1 MEKWFVTMKKAD
13 FYQIGEMF
21 QISPI
26 LARLI
31 RNREMITKD
40 EIEFYLNGTIADLYD
55 GMLMKD
61 MDKAVTILKEK
72 IQANDPIRVI
82 GDYDID
88 GVNATYILQEGISN
102 LGGDVDTD
110 IPDRIKDGYGLNKA
124 LIDRAIEDGIDTIIT
139 CDNGIAAMDEI
150 AYGKQQGL
158 TIIVTDHHEV
168 PYIDV
173 GGGKEYLLPHA
184 DAVID
189 PHREDC
195 SYPFKGLCGAAVSYK
210 LIEALYGVMQRD
222 AEDVDYLM
230 ENVAIAT
237 IGDVMDLTGENRIFV
252 KQGLEMLKR
261 TSNEGL
267 KALMECTGV
276 PVDSLNAYHIGFVIG
291 PCINA
296 GGRLDTAKRAL
307 NLLNAKT
314 RREAVMLAEDL
325 KALNDSRKEMTEKG
339 VEQAVDLIENTSL
352 KEDKVLVVYL
362 PDCHESIAGI
372 IAGRIREKYY
382 RPVFVLTQGE
392 EDVKGSGRSI
402 EAYNMFEEMN
412 KCRALFTKF
421 GGHKLAAGLSL
432 KEENVERFRESIN
445 ECANLTEDDLTEKIS
460 IDMQLPLRYVN
471 ESLIQELELLEPF
484 GKGNPKPL
492 FAEKNLK
499 VIDPRIIGKNKNVL
513 KFKVQDKDG
522 YEMDAICFG
531 DVEGC
536 LETIEQSETMAF
548 TYYPSI
554 NEFRGERTIQ
564 MVVQNYNPSK

>member
-1 MEKWFVTMKKAD
+1 
-13 FYQIGEMF
+13 
-21 QISPI
+21 
-26 LARLI
+26 
-31 RNREMITKD
+31 
-40 EIEFYLNGTIADLYD
+40 
-55 GMLMKD
+55 
-61 MDKAVTILKEK
+61 
-72 IQANDPIRVI
+72 
-82 GDYDID
+82 
-88 GVNATYILQEGISN
+88 
-102 LGGDVDTD
+102 
-110 IPDRIKDGYGLNKA
+110 
-124 LIDRAIEDGIDTIIT
+124 
-139 CDNGIAAMDEI
+139 
-150 AYGKQQGL
+150 
-158 TIIVTDHHEV
+158 
-168 PYIDV
+168 
-173 GGGKEYLLPHA
+173 
-184 DAVID
+184 
-189 PHREDC
+189 
-195 SYPFKGLCGAAVSYK
+195 
-210 LIEALYGVMQRD
+210 
-222 AEDVDYLM
+222 M

-531 DVEGC
+531 DVEAC

-564 MVVQNYNPSK
+564 W

>member
-1 MEKWFVTMKKAD
+1 MTMKKAD

-31 RNREMITKD
+31 RNREMVTKD

-72 IQANDPIRVI
+72 IQANEPIRVI

-173 GGGKEYLLPHA
+173 GDGKEYLLPHA

-195 SYPFKGLCGAAVSYK
+195 PYSFKGLCGAAVSYK
-210 LIEALYGVMQRD
+210 LIEALYGVMQKD

-276 PVDSLNAYHIGFVIG
+276 PVDSLNAYQIGFVIG

-339 VEQAVDLIENTSL
+339 VEQAVALIENTSL

-372 IAGRIREKYY
+372 IAGRIRENYY

-484 GKGNPKPL
+484 GEGNPKPL